1 MSWNWESFVFALVAF
16 GILYWVLSKY
26 AFGPLLATMEERRK
40 LIADQMNS
48 ADASRVQAEQM
59 LEEQKQVIQE
69 ARKEAYQMIEQAKL
83 TSSKQAEEIV
93 DKAKGEAD
101 RVKEEAVR
109 EIESEKNK
117 AVAALRG
124 QVSAMSVMIA
134 SKIIEKQVDE
144 KSQEELVN
152 HYLNE
157 VGGSK

>member
-16 GILYWVLSKY
+16 GILYWLLSKY

-93 DKAKGEAD
+93 DKAKSEAD

>member
-1 MSWNWESFVFALVAF
+1 MSWNWESFVFALIAF
-16 GILYWVLSKY
+16 GILYWLLNKY

-93 DKAKGEAD
+93 DKAKSEAD

>member
-1 MSWNWESFVFALVAF
+1 MAWNWESFVFALVAF
-16 GILYWVLSKY
+16 GILYWLLSKY
-26 AFGPLLATMEERRK
+26 AFGPLMATMEERRK
-40 LIADQMNS
+40 LIAEQMNS
-48 ADASRVQAEQM
+48 ADANRAQAEQM
-59 LEEQKQVIQE
+59 LAEQKQVIQD
-69 ARKEAYQMIEQAKL
+69 ARKEAYQMIEQAKQ

-93 DKAKGEAD
+93 DKAKSEAD
-101 RVKEEAVR
+101 RVKEEAIR
-109 EIESEKNK
+109 EIDSEKNK

-157 VGGSK
+157 VGGQK

>member
-16 GILYWVLSKY
+16 GILYWLLSKY

-83 TSSKQAEEIV
+83 TSSKQAEQIV
-93 DKAKGEAD
+93 DKAKSEAD